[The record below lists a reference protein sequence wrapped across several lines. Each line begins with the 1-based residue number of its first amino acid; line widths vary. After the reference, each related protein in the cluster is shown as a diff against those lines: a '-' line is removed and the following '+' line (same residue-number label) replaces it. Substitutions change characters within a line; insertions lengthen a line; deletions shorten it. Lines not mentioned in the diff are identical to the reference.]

1 MLINSKVVSM
11 HNSRL
16 LAVLIIALII
26 NNSWL
31 VLASEND
38 QEIIYIDTEPCDY
51 YGNFSFNSTAANE
64 SVHWQVGLGPR
75 LPGSNA
81 SFMLRESIKENLTD
95 WTFEEETHYREDFN
109 LTNLIAT
116 YKPVNSSSQEI
127 YFVAHYDSRDRAE
140 RDDNESLR
148 DTPIDGAN
156 DGASAT
162 AVLIEMGKIIPQ
174 MKLNHSVKLFF
185 TDAED
190 QGERPGIYGSKAWA
204 ENRTD
209 DELSNISA
217 FIVIDMIGD
226 ADLHFTHVWPGTSE
240 LWLTI
245 QPLAEALGLVE
256 GKVDCL
262 GNPGENVFDIETSY
276 GVIDD
281 HVAAFER
288 GVPAIDIIDIHS
300 GEGAEKWGGYWHT
313 HNDTIDKVSSESLGR
328 IGQLLELGLLS
339 ESWLL
344 DSDNLNQTLEVQE
357 NSDESEKTTI
367 ENSFTLG
374 LISLSITFGLF
385 LVIFILY
392 YRIKKI

>member
-1 MLINSKVVSM
+1 MLIPSKDISSL
-11 HNSRL
+11 NKTL
-16 LAVLIIALII
+16 LLFAIIALLL
-26 NNSWL
+26 NNSTL
-31 VLASEND
+31 VLASENE
-38 QEIIYIDTEPCDY
+38 QQISYIETVPCDY

-64 SVHWQVGLGPR
+64 SVHWQVELGPR

-81 SFMLRESIKENLTD
+81 SFALRESIKENLTD
-95 WTFEEETHYREDFN
+95 WTFEEETHYREDFY

-116 YKPVNSSSQEI
+116 YKPFNSSSQEI
-127 YFVAHYDSRDRAE
+127 YLVAHYDSRDRAE

-148 DTPIDGAN
+148 DIPIDGAN

-174 MKLNHSVKLFF
+174 MNLNHTVKLFF

-190 QGERPGIYGSKAWA
+190 QGERAGIYGSKAWA
-204 ENRTD
+204 ENKTD
-209 DELSNISA
+209 DELSDISA

-226 ADLHFTHVWPGTSE
+226 YDLHFTHVWPGTSE

-245 QPLAEALGLVE
+245 QSLAEALGLVE
-256 GKVDCL
+256 GEEDCL
-262 GNPGENVFDIETSY
+262 GNPGVDVFDIDTSH

-313 HNDTIDKVSSESLGR
+313 HNDTIDKVSADSLGK

-339 ESWLL
+339 NSWIL
-344 DSDNLNQTLEVQE
+344 
-357 NSDESEKTTI
+357 NSDSNVTAEINETKQNTDV
-367 ENSFTLG
+367 ENSFALG
-374 LISLSITFGLF
+374 IISLSITFGVF
-385 LVIFILY
+385 LIIFVLD

>member
-1 MLINSKVVSM
+1 MLIPSKDISSL
-11 HNSRL
+11 NKTL
-16 LAVLIIALII
+16 LLFAIIALLL
-26 NNSWL
+26 NNSTL
-31 VLASEND
+31 VLASENE
-38 QEIIYIDTEPCDY
+38 QQISYIETVPCDY

-64 SVHWQVGLGPR
+64 SVHWQVELGPR

-81 SFMLRESIKENLTD
+81 SFALRESIKENLTD

-116 YKPVNSSSQEI
+116 YKPFNSSSQEI
-127 YFVAHYDSRDRAE
+127 YLVAHYDSRDRAE

-148 DTPIDGAN
+148 DIPIDGAN

-174 MKLNHSVKLFF
+174 MNLNHTVKLFF

-190 QGERPGIYGSKAWA
+190 QGERAGIYGSKAWA
-204 ENRTD
+204 ENKTD
-209 DELSNISA
+209 DELSDISA

-226 ADLHFTHVWPGTSE
+226 YDLHFTHVWPGTSE

-245 QPLAEALGLVE
+245 QSLAEALGLVE
-256 GKVDCL
+256 GEEDCL
-262 GNPGENVFDIETSY
+262 GNPGEDVFDIDTSH

-313 HNDTIDKVSSESLGR
+313 HNDTIDKVSADSLGK

-339 ESWLL
+339 NSWIL
-344 DSDNLNQTLEVQE
+344 
-357 NSDESEKTTI
+357 NSDSNVTAEINETKQNTDV
-367 ENSFTLG
+367 ENSFALG
-374 LISLSITFGLF
+374 IISLSITFGVF
-385 LVIFILY
+385 LIIFVLD

>member
-1 MLINSKVVSM
+1 MLMPSKDISSL
-11 HNSRL
+11 NKTL
-16 LAVLIIALII
+16 LLSAIIALLL
-26 NNSWL
+26 NNSTL
-31 VLASEND
+31 VLASENE
-38 QEIIYIDTEPCDY
+38 QQISYIETVPCDY

-64 SVHWQVGLGPR
+64 SVHWQVELGPR

-81 SFMLRESIKENLTD
+81 SFTLRESIKENLTD

-116 YKPVNSSSQEI
+116 YKPFNSSSQEI
-127 YFVAHYDSRDRAE
+127 YLVAHYDSRDRAE

-148 DTPIDGAN
+148 DIPIDGAN

-174 MKLNHSVKLFF
+174 MNLNHTVKLFF

-190 QGERPGIYGSKAWA
+190 QGERAGIYGSKAWA
-204 ENRTD
+204 ENKTD
-209 DELSNISA
+209 DELSDISA

-226 ADLHFTHVWPGTSE
+226 YDLHFTHVWPGTSE

-245 QPLAEALGLVE
+245 QSLAEALGLVE
-256 GKVDCL
+256 GEEDCL
-262 GNPGENVFDIETSY
+262 GNPGEDVFDIDTSH

-313 HNDTIDKVSSESLGR
+313 HNDTIDKVRADSLGK

-339 ESWLL
+339 NSWILNS
-344 DSDNLNQTLEVQE
+344 DSNETAEINQTEQNTDV
-357 NSDESEKTTI
+357 
-367 ENSFTLG
+367 ENSFALG
-374 LISLSITFGLF
+374 IISLSITFGVF
-385 LVIFILY
+385 LIIFILD

>member
-1 MLINSKVVSM
+1 MLIPSKDISSL
-11 HNSRL
+11 NRTL
-16 LAVLIIALII
+16 LLFAIIALLL
-26 NNSWL
+26 NNSTL
-31 VLASEND
+31 VLASED
-38 QEIIYIDTEPCDY
+38 EQQISYIETVPCDY
-51 YGNFSFNSTAANE
+51 YGNFSFNSTAANL
-64 SVHWQVGLGPR
+64 SVHWQVELGPR

-81 SFMLRESIKENLTD
+81 SFALRESIKENLTG

-116 YKPVNSSSQEI
+116 YKPFNSSSQEI
-127 YFVAHYDSRDRAE
+127 YLVAHYDSRDRAE

-148 DTPIDGAN
+148 DIPIDGAN

-174 MKLNHSVKLFF
+174 MNLNHTVKLFF

-190 QGERPGIYGSKAWA
+190 QGERAGIYGSKAWA
-204 ENRTD
+204 ENKTD
-209 DELSNISA
+209 DELSDISA

-226 ADLHFTHVWPGTSE
+226 YDLHFTHVWPGTSE

-245 QPLAEALGLVE
+245 QSLAEALGLVE
-256 GKVDCL
+256 GEEDCL
-262 GNPGENVFDIETSY
+262 GNPGEDVFDIDTSD
-276 GVIDD
+276 GVIAD

-313 HNDTIDKVSSESLGR
+313 HNDTIDKVSADSLGK

-339 ESWLL
+339 NSWIL
-344 DSDNLNQTLEVQE
+344 
-357 NSDESEKTTI
+357 NSDSNVTAEINETEHNTGV
-367 ENSFTLG
+367 ENSFALG
-374 LISLSITFGLF
+374 IISLSITFGVF
-385 LVIFILY
+385 LIIFVLD

>member
-1 MLINSKVVSM
+1 MLIPSKDISSL
-11 HNSRL
+11 NKTL
-16 LAVLIIALII
+16 LLSAIIALLL
-26 NNSWL
+26 NNSTL
-31 VLASEND
+31 VLASENE
-38 QEIIYIDTEPCDY
+38 QQISYIETVPCDY

-64 SVHWQVGLGPR
+64 SVHWQVELGPR

-81 SFMLRESIKENLTD
+81 SFALRESIKENLTD

-116 YKPVNSSSQEI
+116 YNPFNSSSQEI
-127 YFVAHYDSRDRAE
+127 YLVAHYDSRDRAE

-148 DTPIDGAN
+148 DIPIDGAN

-174 MKLNHSVKLFF
+174 MNLNHTVKLFF

-190 QGERPGIYGSKAWA
+190 QGERAGIYGSKAWA
-204 ENRTD
+204 ENKTD
-209 DELSNISA
+209 DQLSDISA

-226 ADLHFTHVWPGTSE
+226 YDLHFTHVWPGTSE

-245 QPLAEALGLVE
+245 QSLAEALGLVE
-256 GKVDCL
+256 GEEDCL
-262 GNPGENVFDIETSY
+262 GNPGEDVFDIDTSH

-313 HNDTIDKVSSESLGR
+313 HNDTIDKVSADSLGK

-339 ESWLL
+339 NSWIL
-344 DSDNLNQTLEVQE
+344 
-357 NSDESEKTTI
+357 NSDSNVTAEINETEHDTGV
-367 ENSFTLG
+367 ENSFALG
-374 LISLSITFGLF
+374 IISLSITFGVF
-385 LVIFILY
+385 LIIFVLD

>member
-1 MLINSKVVSM
+1 MLIPSKDISSL
-11 HNSRL
+11 NKTL
-16 LAVLIIALII
+16 LLFAIIALLL
-26 NNSWL
+26 NNSTL
-31 VLASEND
+31 VLASENE
-38 QEIIYIDTEPCDY
+38 QQISYIETVPCDY

-64 SVHWQVGLGPR
+64 SVHWQVELGPR

-81 SFMLRESIKENLTD
+81 YFALRESIKENLTD
-95 WTFEEETHYREDFN
+95 WTFEEETHYREDFY

-116 YKPVNSSSQEI
+116 YKPFNSSSQEI
-127 YFVAHYDSRDRAE
+127 YLVAHYDSRDRAE

-148 DTPIDGAN
+148 DIPIDGAN

-162 AVLIEMGKIIPQ
+162 AVLIEIGKIIPQ
-174 MKLNHSVKLFF
+174 MNLNHTVKLFF

-190 QGERPGIYGSKAWA
+190 QGERAGIYGSKAWA
-204 ENRTD
+204 ENKTD
-209 DELSNISA
+209 DELSDISA

-226 ADLHFTHVWPGTSE
+226 YDLHFTHVWPGTSE

-245 QPLAEALGLVE
+245 QSLAEALGLVE
-256 GKVDCL
+256 GEEDCL
-262 GNPGENVFDIETSY
+262 GNPGVDVFDIDTSH

-313 HNDTIDKVSSESLGR
+313 HNDTIDKVSADSLGK

-339 ESWLL
+339 NSWIL
-344 DSDNLNQTLEVQE
+344 
-357 NSDESEKTTI
+357 NSDSNVTAEINETEQNTDV
-367 ENSFTLG
+367 ENSFALG
-374 LISLSITFGLF
+374 IISLSITFGVF
-385 LVIFILY
+385 LIIFVLD

>member
-1 MLINSKVVSM
+1 MLIPSKDISSL
-11 HNSRL
+11 NKTL
-16 LAVLIIALII
+16 LLFAIIALLL
-26 NNSWL
+26 NNSTL
-31 VLASEND
+31 VLASENE
-38 QEIIYIDTEPCDY
+38 QQISYIETVPCDY

-64 SVHWQVGLGPR
+64 SVHWQVELGPR

-81 SFMLRESIKENLTD
+81 SFALRESIKENLTD

-116 YKPVNSSSQEI
+116 YKPFNSSSQEI
-127 YFVAHYDSRDRAE
+127 YLVAHYDSRDRAE

-148 DTPIDGAN
+148 DIPIDGAN

-174 MKLNHSVKLFF
+174 MNLNHTVKLFF

-190 QGERPGIYGSKAWA
+190 QGERAGIYGSKAWA
-204 ENRTD
+204 ENKTD
-209 DELSNISA
+209 DELSDISA

-226 ADLHFTHVWPGTSE
+226 YDLHFTHVWPGTSE

-245 QPLAEALGLVE
+245 QSLAEALGLVE
-256 GKVDCL
+256 GEEDCL
-262 GNPGENVFDIETSY
+262 GNPGEDVFDIDTSH

-313 HNDTIDKVSSESLGR
+313 HNDTIDKVSADSLGK

-339 ESWLL
+339 NSWIL
-344 DSDNLNQTLEVQE
+344 
-357 NSDESEKTTI
+357 NSDSNVTAEINETEQNTDV
-367 ENSFTLG
+367 ENSFALG
-374 LISLSITFGLF
+374 IISLSITFGVF
-385 LVIFILY
+385 LIIFVLD

>member
-1 MLINSKVVSM
+1 MLIPSKDISSL
-11 HNSRL
+11 NRTL
-16 LAVLIIALII
+16 LLFAIIALLL
-26 NNSWL
+26 NNSTL
-31 VLASEND
+31 VLASENE
-38 QEIIYIDTEPCDY
+38 QQISYIETVPCDY

-64 SVHWQVGLGPR
+64 SVHWQVELGPR

-81 SFMLRESIKENLTD
+81 SFALRESIKENLTD
-95 WTFEEETHYREDFN
+95 WTFEEETHYREDFY

-116 YKPVNSSSQEI
+116 YKPFNSSSQEI
-127 YFVAHYDSRDRAE
+127 YLVAHYDSRDRAE

-148 DTPIDGAN
+148 DIPIDGAN

-174 MKLNHSVKLFF
+174 MNLNHTVKLFF

-190 QGERPGIYGSKAWA
+190 QGERAGIYGSKAWA
-204 ENRTD
+204 ENKTD
-209 DELSNISA
+209 DELSDISA

-226 ADLHFTHVWPGTSE
+226 YDLHFTHVWPGTSE

-245 QPLAEALGLVE
+245 QSLAEALGLVE
-256 GKVDCL
+256 GEEDCL
-262 GNPGENVFDIETSY
+262 GNPGVDVFDIDTSH

-313 HNDTIDKVSSESLGR
+313 HNDTIDKVSADSLGK

-339 ESWLL
+339 NSWIL
-344 DSDNLNQTLEVQE
+344 
-357 NSDESEKTTI
+357 NSDSNVTAEINETKQNTDV
-367 ENSFTLG
+367 ENSFALG
-374 LISLSITFGLF
+374 IISLSITFGVF
-385 LVIFILY
+385 LIIFVLD

>member
-1 MLINSKVVSM
+1 MLIPSKDISSL
-11 HNSRL
+11 NKTL
-16 LAVLIIALII
+16 LLFAIIALLL
-26 NNSWL
+26 NNSTL
-31 VLASEND
+31 VLASENE
-38 QEIIYIDTEPCDY
+38 QQISYIETVPCDY

-64 SVHWQVGLGPR
+64 SVHWQVELGPR

-81 SFMLRESIKENLTD
+81 SFALRESIKENLTD

-116 YKPVNSSSQEI
+116 YKPFNSSSQEI
-127 YFVAHYDSRDRAE
+127 YLVAHYDSRDRAE

-148 DTPIDGAN
+148 DIPIDGAN

-162 AVLIEMGKIIPQ
+162 AVLIEIGKIIPQ
-174 MKLNHSVKLFF
+174 MNLNHTVKLFF

-190 QGERPGIYGSKAWA
+190 QGERAGIYGSKAWA
-204 ENRTD
+204 ENKTD
-209 DELSNISA
+209 DELSDISA

-226 ADLHFTHVWPGTSE
+226 YDLHFTHVWPGTSE

-245 QPLAEALGLVE
+245 QSLAEALGLVE
-256 GKVDCL
+256 GEEDCL
-262 GNPGENVFDIETSY
+262 GNPGVDVFDIDTSH

-313 HNDTIDKVSSESLGR
+313 HNDTIDKVSADSLGK

-339 ESWLL
+339 NSWIL
-344 DSDNLNQTLEVQE
+344 
-357 NSDESEKTTI
+357 NSDSNVTAEINETKQNTDV
-367 ENSFTLG
+367 ENSFALG
-374 LISLSITFGLF
+374 IISLSITFGVF
-385 LVIFILY
+385 LIIFVLD

>member
-1 MLINSKVVSM
+1 MLIPSKDISSL
-11 HNSRL
+11 NKTL
-16 LAVLIIALII
+16 LLFAIIALLL
-26 NNSWL
+26 NNSTL
-31 VLASEND
+31 VLASENE
-38 QEIIYIDTEPCDY
+38 QQISYIETVPCDY

-64 SVHWQVGLGPR
+64 SVHWQVELGPR

-81 SFMLRESIKENLTD
+81 SFALRESIKENLTD
-95 WTFEEETHYREDFN
+95 WTFEEETHYREDFY

-116 YKPVNSSSQEI
+116 YKPFNSSSQEI
-127 YFVAHYDSRDRAE
+127 YLVAHYDSRDRAE

-148 DTPIDGAN
+148 DIPIDGAN

-174 MKLNHSVKLFF
+174 MNLNHTVKLFF

-190 QGERPGIYGSKAWA
+190 QGERAGIYGSKAWA
-204 ENRTD
+204 ENKTD
-209 DELSNISA
+209 DELSDISA

-226 ADLHFTHVWPGTSE
+226 YDLHFTHVWPGTSE

-245 QPLAEALGLVE
+245 QSLAEALGLVE
-256 GKVDCL
+256 GEEDCL
-262 GNPGENVFDIETSY
+262 GNPGVDVFDIDTSH

-313 HNDTIDKVSSESLGR
+313 HNDTIDKVSADSLGK

-339 ESWLL
+339 NSWIL
-344 DSDNLNQTLEVQE
+344 
-357 NSDESEKTTI
+357 NSDSNVTAEINETKQNTDV
-367 ENSFTLG
+367 ENSFALG
-374 LISLSITFGLF
+374 IISLSITFGVF
-385 LVIFILY
+385 LIIFVLY

>member
-1 MLINSKVVSM
+1 MLMPSKDISSL
-11 HNSRL
+11 NKTL
-16 LAVLIIALII
+16 LLSAIIALLL
-26 NNSWL
+26 NNSTL
-31 VLASEND
+31 VLASENE
-38 QEIIYIDTEPCDY
+38 QQISYIETVPCDY

-64 SVHWQVGLGPR
+64 SVHWQVELGPR

-81 SFMLRESIKENLTD
+81 SFTLRESIKENLTD

-116 YKPVNSSSQEI
+116 YKPFNSSSQEI
-127 YFVAHYDSRDRAE
+127 YLVAHYDSRDRAE

-148 DTPIDGAN
+148 DIPIDGAN

-174 MKLNHSVKLFF
+174 MNLNHTVKLFF

-190 QGERPGIYGSKAWA
+190 QGERAGIYGSKAWA
-204 ENRTD
+204 ENKTD
-209 DELSNISA
+209 DELSDISA

-226 ADLHFTHVWPGTSE
+226 YDLHFTHVWPGTSE

-245 QPLAEALGLVE
+245 QSLAEALGLVE
-256 GKVDCL
+256 GEEDCL
-262 GNPGENVFDIETSY
+262 GNPGEDVFDIDTSH

-313 HNDTIDKVSSESLGR
+313 HNDTIDKVSADSLGK

-339 ESWLL
+339 NSWILNS
-344 DSDNLNQTLEVQE
+344 DSNETAEINQTEQNTDV
-357 NSDESEKTTI
+357 
-367 ENSFTLG
+367 ENSFALG
-374 LISLSITFGLF
+374 IISLSITFGVF
-385 LVIFILY
+385 LIIFILDF
-392 YRIKKI
+392 RIKKI

>member
-1 MLINSKVVSM
+1 MLMPSKDISSL
-11 HNSRL
+11 NKTL
-16 LAVLIIALII
+16 LLFAIIALLL
-26 NNSWL
+26 NNSTL
-31 VLASEND
+31 VLASENE
-38 QEIIYIDTEPCDY
+38 QQISYIETVPCDY

-64 SVHWQVGLGPR
+64 SVHWQVELGPR

-81 SFMLRESIKENLTD
+81 SFALRESIKENLTD

-116 YKPVNSSSQEI
+116 YKPFNSSSQEI
-127 YFVAHYDSRDRAE
+127 YLVAHYDSRDRAE

-148 DTPIDGAN
+148 DIPIDGAN

-174 MKLNHSVKLFF
+174 MNLNHTVKLFF

-190 QGERPGIYGSKAWA
+190 QGERAGIYGSKAWA
-204 ENRTD
+204 ENKTD
-209 DELSNISA
+209 DELSDISA

-226 ADLHFTHVWPGTSE
+226 YDLHFTHVWPGTSE

-245 QPLAEALGLVE
+245 QSLAEALGLVE
-256 GKVDCL
+256 GEEDCL
-262 GNPGENVFDIETSY
+262 GNPGEDVFDIDTSH

-313 HNDTIDKVSSESLGR
+313 HNDTIDKVSADSLGK

-339 ESWLL
+339 NSWILNS
-344 DSDNLNQTLEVQE
+344 DSNETAEINQTEQNTDV
-357 NSDESEKTTI
+357 
-367 ENSFTLG
+367 ENSFALG
-374 LISLSITFGLF
+374 IISLSITFGVF
-385 LVIFILY
+385 LIIFVLD

>member
-1 MLINSKVVSM
+1 MLMTSKPISS
-11 HNSRL
+11 HNKWL
-16 LAVLIIALII
+16 LAFVIIGLLL
-26 NNSWL
+26 NNSTL
-31 VLASEND
+31 VLASENE
-38 QEIIYIDTEPCDY
+38 QQITYLDTVPCDY
-51 YGNFSFNSTAANE
+51 YGNFTFNSTAANE
-64 SVHWQVGLGPR
+64 SVHWQVELGPR

-81 SFMLRESIKENLTD
+81 SFTLRESIKENLTD
-95 WTFEEETHYREDFN
+95 WTFEEETHYRENFN

-116 YKPVNSSSQEI
+116 YEPVNSSSQEI

-140 RDDNESLR
+140 RDDNVSLR

-174 MKLNHSVKLFF
+174 MNLNHSVKLFF

-209 DELSNISA
+209 EELDNISA

-245 QPLAEALGLVE
+245 QSLAEALGLVE
-256 GKVDCL
+256 GKDDCL
-262 GNPGENVFDIETSY
+262 GNPGEDVFDIDTSH

-313 HNDTIDKVSSESLGR
+313 HNDTIDKVSAESLGK
-328 IGQLLELGLLS
+328 IGHLLELGLLS
-339 ESWLL
+339 NSWILL
-344 DSDNLNQTLEVQE
+344 DSNVNETPEIQKNPDNQQ
-357 NSDESEKTTI
+357 KTNI

-374 LISLSITFGLF
+374 IISLSITFGLF
-385 LVIFILY
+385 LAIFILDY
-392 YRIKKI
+392 KIKKI

>member
-1 MLINSKVVSM
+1 MLIPSKDISSL
-11 HNSRL
+11 NRTL
-16 LAVLIIALII
+16 LLFAIIALLL
-26 NNSWL
+26 NNSTL
-31 VLASEND
+31 VLASENE
-38 QEIIYIDTEPCDY
+38 QQISYIETVPCDY

-64 SVHWQVGLGPR
+64 SVHWQVELGPR

-81 SFMLRESIKENLTD
+81 SFALRESIKENLTD
-95 WTFEEETHYREDFN
+95 WTFEEETHYREDFY

-116 YKPVNSSSQEI
+116 YKPFNSSSQEI
-127 YFVAHYDSRDRAE
+127 YLVAHYDSRDRAE

-148 DTPIDGAN
+148 DIPIDGAN

-174 MKLNHSVKLFF
+174 MNLNHTVKLFF

-190 QGERPGIYGSKAWA
+190 QGERAGIYGSKAWA
-204 ENRTD
+204 ENKTD
-209 DELSNISA
+209 DELSDISA

-226 ADLHFTHVWPGTSE
+226 YDLHFTHVWPGTSE

-245 QPLAEALGLVE
+245 QSLAEALGLVE
-256 GKVDCL
+256 GEEDCL
-262 GNPGENVFDIETSY
+262 GNPGEDVFDIDTSH

-313 HNDTIDKVSSESLGR
+313 HNDTIDKVSADSLGK

-339 ESWLL
+339 NSWIL
-344 DSDNLNQTLEVQE
+344 
-357 NSDESEKTTI
+357 NSDSNVTAEINETKQNTDV
-367 ENSFTLG
+367 ENSFALG
-374 LISLSITFGLF
+374 IISLSITFGVF
-385 LVIFILY
+385 LIIFVLD

>member
-1 MLINSKVVSM
+1 MLMTSKAISSQ
-11 HNSRL
+11 NKSL
-16 LAVLIIALII
+16 LVFVIIGLLL
-26 NNSWL
+26 NNSTL
-31 VLASEND
+31 VLASENE
-38 QEIIYIDTEPCDY
+38 QQITYLDTSPCDF
-51 YGNFSFNSTAANE
+51 YGNFTFNSTAANE
-64 SVHWQVGLGPR
+64 SVHWQVELGPR

-81 SFMLRESIKENLTD
+81 SFTLRESIKENLTG
-95 WTFEEETHYREDFN
+95 WTFEEETHYRENFN

-116 YKPVNSSSQEI
+116 YEPVNSSSQEI

-140 RDDNESLR
+140 RDDNVSLR

-174 MKLNHSVKLFF
+174 MNLNHSVKLFF

-209 DELSNISA
+209 EELSNISA

-245 QPLAEALGLVE
+245 QLLAEGLGLVE
-256 GKVDCL
+256 GKDDCL
-262 GNPGENVFDIETSY
+262 GNPGEDVFDIDTSY

-313 HNDTIDKVSSESLGR
+313 HNDTIDKVSAESLGK

-339 ESWLL
+339 NSWIL
-344 DSDNLNQTLEVQE
+344 DSNVNETLEIQE
-357 NSDESEKTTI
+357 NPDNQQKTNI

-374 LISLSITFGLF
+374 IISLSITFGLF
-385 LVIFILY
+385 LVIFILDY
-392 YRIKKI
+392 KIKKI

>member
-1 MLINSKVVSM
+1 MLMPSKDISSL
-11 HNSRL
+11 NKTL
-16 LAVLIIALII
+16 LLFAIIALLL
-26 NNSWL
+26 NNSTL
-31 VLASEND
+31 VLASENE
-38 QEIIYIDTEPCDY
+38 QQISYIETVPCDY

-64 SVHWQVGLGPR
+64 SVHWQVELGPR

-81 SFMLRESIKENLTD
+81 SFALRESIKENLTD
-95 WTFEEETHYREDFN
+95 WTFEEETHYREDFY

-116 YKPVNSSSQEI
+116 YKPFNSSSQEI
-127 YFVAHYDSRDRAE
+127 YLVAHYDSRDRAE

-148 DTPIDGAN
+148 DIPIDGAN

-174 MKLNHSVKLFF
+174 MNLNHTVKLFF

-190 QGERPGIYGSKAWA
+190 QGERAGIYGSKAWA
-204 ENRTD
+204 ENKTD
-209 DELSNISA
+209 DELSDISA

-226 ADLHFTHVWPGTSE
+226 YDLHFTHVWPGTSE

-245 QPLAEALGLVE
+245 QSLAEALGLVE
-256 GKVDCL
+256 GEEDCL
-262 GNPGENVFDIETSY
+262 GNPGEDVFDIDTSH

-313 HNDTIDKVSSESLGR
+313 HNDTIDKVSADSLGK

-339 ESWLL
+339 NSWILNS
-344 DSDNLNQTLEVQE
+344 DSNETAEINQTEQDTDV
-357 NSDESEKTTI
+357 
-367 ENSFTLG
+367 ENSFALG
-374 LISLSITFGLF
+374 IISLSITFGVF
-385 LVIFILY
+385 LIIFVLD

>member
-1 MLINSKVVSM
+1 MLIPSKDISSV
-11 HNSRL
+11 NKTL
-16 LAVLIIALII
+16 LLFAIIALLL
-26 NNSWL
+26 NNSTL
-31 VLASEND
+31 VLASENE
-38 QEIIYIDTEPCDY
+38 QQISYIETVPCDY

-64 SVHWQVGLGPR
+64 SVHWQVELGPR

-81 SFMLRESIKENLTD
+81 SFALRESIKENLTD
-95 WTFEEETHYREDFN
+95 WTFEEETHYREDFY

-116 YKPVNSSSQEI
+116 YKPFNSSSQEI
-127 YFVAHYDSRDRAE
+127 YLVAHYDSRDRAE

-148 DTPIDGAN
+148 DIPIDGAN

-174 MKLNHSVKLFF
+174 MNLNHTVKLFF

-190 QGERPGIYGSKAWA
+190 QGERAGIYGSKAWA
-204 ENRTD
+204 ENKTD
-209 DELSNISA
+209 DELSDISA

-226 ADLHFTHVWPGTSE
+226 YDLHFTHVWPGTSE

-245 QPLAEALGLVE
+245 QSLAEALGLVE
-256 GKVDCL
+256 GEEDCL
-262 GNPGENVFDIETSY
+262 GNPGVDVFDIDTSH

-313 HNDTIDKVSSESLGR
+313 HNDTIDKVSADSLGK

-339 ESWLL
+339 NSWIL
-344 DSDNLNQTLEVQE
+344 
-357 NSDESEKTTI
+357 NSDSNVTAEINETKQNTDV
-367 ENSFTLG
+367 ENSFALG
-374 LISLSITFGLF
+374 IISLSITFGVF
-385 LVIFILY
+385 LIIFVLD

>member
-1 MLINSKVVSM
+1 MLMPSKDISSL
-11 HNSRL
+11 NKTL
-16 LAVLIIALII
+16 LLFAIIALLL
-26 NNSWL
+26 NNSTL
-31 VLASEND
+31 VLASENE
-38 QEIIYIDTEPCDY
+38 QQISYIETVPCDY

-64 SVHWQVGLGPR
+64 SVHWQVELGPR

-81 SFMLRESIKENLTD
+81 SFALRESIKENLTD

-116 YKPVNSSSQEI
+116 YKPFNSSSQEI
-127 YFVAHYDSRDRAE
+127 YLVAHYDSRDRAE

-148 DTPIDGAN
+148 DIPIDGAN

-174 MKLNHSVKLFF
+174 MNLNHTVKLFF

-190 QGERPGIYGSKAWA
+190 QGERAGIYGSKAWA
-204 ENRTD
+204 ENKTD
-209 DELSNISA
+209 DELSDISA

-226 ADLHFTHVWPGTSE
+226 YDLHFTHVWPGTSE

-245 QPLAEALGLVE
+245 QSLAEALGLVE
-256 GKVDCL
+256 GEEDCL
-262 GNPGENVFDIETSY
+262 GNPGEDVFDIDTSH

-313 HNDTIDKVSSESLGR
+313 HNDTIDKVSADSLGK

-339 ESWLL
+339 NSWILNS
-344 DSDNLNQTLEVQE
+344 DSNETAEINQTEQDTDV
-357 NSDESEKTTI
+357 
-367 ENSFTLG
+367 ENSFALG
-374 LISLSITFGLF
+374 IISLSITFGVF
-385 LVIFILY
+385 LIIFILD

>member
-1 MLINSKVVSM
+1 MLIPSKDISSL
-11 HNSRL
+11 NKTL
-16 LAVLIIALII
+16 LLFAIIALLL
-26 NNSWL
+26 NNSTL
-31 VLASEND
+31 VLASENE
-38 QEIIYIDTEPCDY
+38 QQISYIETVPCDY

-64 SVHWQVGLGPR
+64 SVHWQVELGPR

-81 SFMLRESIKENLTD
+81 SFALRESIKENLTD
-95 WTFEEETHYREDFN
+95 WTFEEETHYREDFY

-116 YKPVNSSSQEI
+116 YKPFNSSSQEI
-127 YFVAHYDSRDRAE
+127 YLVAHYDSRDRAE

-148 DTPIDGAN
+148 DIPIDGAN

-174 MKLNHSVKLFF
+174 MNLNHTVKLFF

-190 QGERPGIYGSKAWA
+190 QGERAGIYGSKAWA
-204 ENRTD
+204 ENKTD
-209 DELSNISA
+209 DELSDISA

-226 ADLHFTHVWPGTSE
+226 YDLHFTHVWPGTSE

-245 QPLAEALGLVE
+245 QSLAEALGLVE
-256 GKVDCL
+256 GEEDCL
-262 GNPGENVFDIETSY
+262 GNPGEDVFDIDTSH

-313 HNDTIDKVSSESLGR
+313 HNDTIDKVSADSLGK

-339 ESWLL
+339 NSWILNS
-344 DSDNLNQTLEVQE
+344 DSNETAEINQTEQDTDV
-357 NSDESEKTTI
+357 
-367 ENSFTLG
+367 ENSFALG
-374 LISLSITFGLF
+374 IISLSITFGVF
-385 LVIFILY
+385 LIIFVLD